1 VSFAALVG
9 QGSVCFSH
17 CAHSTSFSFS
27 MITQFVG
34 MLVSLNIYVVG
45 ALLRVHL
52 LRISLSLSFSLASY
66 WILERWW
73 VAAGFSSLKSFITSW
88 PNRAPGWILILFL
101 SIFTLVW
108 YLDLWQNHS
117 GESGEESSR
126 VEQVFNSVP
135 EGQWQWLI
143 IIATFTVVPAVVFV
157 LIELFRETKADGSN
171 EEKGQVENILEGFF
185 LLILVMAWIPTTMVA
200 TTPGGAASLI
210 GNAYFFTWLLVI
222 FILEAF
228 VWFVHD
234 QRKGLHLALKEKAN
248 EYHEKQR
255 EVLHTTRDLQR
266 RQEFENDDFDD
277 TEREY
282 EQDVIE
288 SA

>member
-1 VSFAALVG
+1 
-9 QGSVCFSH
+9 
-17 CAHSTSFSFS
+17 